1 LKTRLRTL
9 RCGFTLLLLLFL
21 LGCEHQ
27 TIYQRQFLTFG
38 TLLDVTIAT
47 DNPTLAEKAF
57 NALQADFKKMHHQWH
72 AWQTSPLTR
81 FNELLTTGQ
90 AFPADPSLIPLIKR
104 AADLSRRSRY
114 LFNPAVGKLIALWG
128 FHQDE
133 PGRKG
138 SPPDTEITKLVKS
151 KPTLDSIIINNG
163 IAHSNNP
170 DVQLD
175 FGGFAKGYG
184 LGLAADHLIKMGLQN
199 FIINA
204 GGDLVAYGNHPKRPW
219 RVGIRDPEG
228 GDAIASIEPG
238 NGEAIFTSGDYQ
250 RFYLQK
256 GQKRHHIIDP
266 RTGYPAEGARAVT
279 VIHRDPGL
287 ADAAA
292 TALLIAGPDEWREIA
307 ANLGVKQVLLMDANG
322 KLHSTA
328 AMAARTQFT
337 RPLPVSQTL
346 ETP

>member
-1 LKTRLRTL
+1 M
-9 RCGFTLLLLLFL
+9 
-21 LGCEHQ
+21 LGCERQ
-27 TIYQRQFLTFG
+27 KIYQRQFLTFG

-47 DNPTLAEKAF
+47 HDPQLAEKAF
-57 NALQADFKKMHHQWH
+57 NTLQADFNKMHHQWH

-81 FNELLTTGQ
+81 FNKLLATDQT
-90 AFPADPSLIPLIKR
+90 FPVAPSLTPLIEK
-104 AADLSRRSRY
+104 ATDISRQSHY

-138 SPPDTEITKLVKS
+138 SPPKAKIAELVAS
-151 KPTLDSIIINNG
+151 NPTLDAVTINNG
-163 IAHSNNP
+163 LAHCKNP

-184 LGLAADHLIKMGLQN
+184 LGLAANHLLKIGLRD

-204 GGDLVAYGNHPKRPW
+204 GGDLVAYGNHPQRPW
-219 RVGIRDPEG
+219 QIGIRDPDG
-228 GDAIASIEPG
+228 GDTIASIEPG
-238 NGEAIFTSGDYQ
+238 DGEAIFTSGDYQ
-250 RFYLQK
+250 RFYWQE

-266 RTGYPAEGARAVT
+266 RTGYPAQGARAVT
-279 VIHRDPGL
+279 VIHSDPGL

-292 TALLIAGPDEWREIA
+292 TALLIAGPNEWQETA
-307 ANLGVKQVLLMDANG
+307 ASMGIEQVLLMDANG

-328 AMAARTQFT
+328 AMAERTQFN
-337 RPLPVSQTL
+337 RPLPVNQINKN
-346 ETP
+346 P